1 MIAAQTDFDDWSDRL
16 ARLYRDAAV
25 VLEGL
30 DELGLY
36 QAGGHLSMAMDAMLQ
51 ARENRSSRD

>member
-1 MIAAQTDFDDWSDRL
+1 MIVDSHEFTAWSREVTQLHREAAR
-16 ARLYRDAAV
+16 

-30 DELGLY
+30 DALGLY

-51 ARENRSSRD
+51 AQRERSPGG

>member
-1 MIAAQTDFDDWSDRL
+1 MVEEQDFAEWSDRL
-16 ARLYRDAAV
+16 AKLHREAARI
-25 VLEGL
+25 LDGL

-51 ARENRSSRD
+51 AQRDRMRSG